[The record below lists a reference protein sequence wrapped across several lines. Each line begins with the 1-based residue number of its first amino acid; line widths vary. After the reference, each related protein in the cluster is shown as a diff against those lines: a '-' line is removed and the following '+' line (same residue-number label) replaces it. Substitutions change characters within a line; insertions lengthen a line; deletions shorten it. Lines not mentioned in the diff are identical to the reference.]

1 MLRSLVGS
9 EMCIRDS
16 KRHATSP
23 YKIFDVDTLFDCAD
37 ACVYDTSCRSINLD
51 KNTNP
56 WKCELI
62 VNDRNTLNEYTDASG
77 VDHYDT
83 GLTALTM
90 IVSNAGSAC
99 LVSENFLCEFTQDNI
114 PLRIEMDISICNANR
129 ASLFYYDIKL
139 GILIHHC
146 SGTVSYT
153 HLTLPTKA

>member
-1 MLRSLVGS
+1 M
-9 EMCIRDS
+9 
-16 KRHATSP
+16 
-23 YKIFDVDTLFDCAD
+23 
-37 ACVYDTSCRSINLD
+37 
-51 KNTNP
+51 
-56 WKCELI
+56 I

-146 SGTVSYT
+146 SGRPVSVVT
-153 HLTLPTKA
+153 GAPTPFVAIFQSTAPSPPNIHTYHNIFRRDHSK